1 MDFDEQDLLQR
12 ARSFE
17 NQALAEIYDRFSPGL
32 YRYAMR
38 LLGDSILAEECLGD
52 TFSRLLQSLKS
63 HRGPRDH
70 LQAYLYRIA
79 HNWITD
85 HYRKTPPPMIPIED
99 TEPADPGPTPE
110 KVVAMRHQTQRVRAA
125 MLQLTPDQRQVLILR
140 FLEEWNIEQV
150 AAALGKPEGAV
161 KSLQHRGLAAMKK
174 LLHAEVEG

>member
-1 MDFDEQDLLQR
+1 MDFDEPDLLQR

-38 LLGDSILAEECLGD
+38 LLGDPILAEECLGD
-52 TFSRLLQSLKS
+52 TFSRLLLALKS
-63 HRGPRDH
+63 RRGPRDH
-70 LQAYLYRIA
+70 LQAYLYRIT

-85 HYRKTPPPMIPIED
+85 HYRKTPLPVIPIED

-110 KVVAMRHQTQRVRAA
+110 KAVVMCHQKQRVRAA

-140 FLEEWNIEQV
+140 FFEEWDIEDV
-150 AAALGKPEGAV
+150 AAALGKPGGAV
-161 KSLQHRGLAAMKK
+161 KSLQHRGLAALKK
-174 LLHAEVEG
+174 LLGAEEEG